1 MKVQHSSLPPT
12 SAPSRSLSP
21 CRHHNAPAVTHVPA
35 AAVHEHPPQDL
46 AHPSSTP
53 AEHNPGEAHRE
64 PPNWQRG
71 PWANQK
77 KPAHGK
83 KSKNPSP
90 GLSPRV
96 LHEPTYSADERR
108 ARQFSEGSPRCAA
121 EAIVA
126 VVLGHLVCLPLCLPE
141 VGTCTVGSDG
151 MSRAGETGGGAAAE

>member
-1 MKVQHSSLPPT
+1 MLAAVAMHPPSCTCQPQPPT
-12 SAPSRSLSP
+12 SAHRKIS
-21 CRHHNAPAVTHVPA
+21 H
-35 AAVHEHPPQDL
+35 
-46 AHPSSTP
+46 AHIATATP
-53 AEHNPGEAHRE
+53 AEHIPSEAHRE
-64 PPNWQRG
+64 PPKWQRG
-71 PWANQK
+71 PRANQK

-126 VVLGHLVCLPLCLPE
+126 VVLGHLVRLPLCLPE
-141 VGTCTVGSDG
+141 VAVGWFTIQANTDTTCGI
-151 MSRAGETGGGAAAE
+151 RARRARRSLGVRSCA

>member
-1 MKVQHSSLPPT
+1 MCQPQQST
-12 SAPSRSLSP
+12 S
-21 CRHHNAPAVTHVPA
+21 THRKISHTHQA
-35 AAVHEHPPQDL
+35 YPQ
-46 AHPSSTP
+46 STTP
-53 AEHNPGEAHRE
+53 VKLIENHQIGKGVLGAR
-64 PPNWQRG
+64 
-71 PWANQK
+71 ANQK
-77 KPAHGK
+77 KTAHGE

>member
-21 CRHHNAPAVTHVPA
+21 CRHHNAPAVTHAPA

-46 AHPSSTP
+46 AHSSSTP
-53 AEHNPGEAHRE
+53 AEHNPSEAHRE

-71 PWANQK
+71 PRANQK

-96 LHEPTYSADERR
+96 LHEPTYSADERCQQHMQ
-108 ARQFSEGSPRCAA
+108 AD
-121 EAIVA
+121 
-126 VVLGHLVCLPLCLPE
+126 VLCR
-141 VGTCTVGSDG
+141 TN
-151 MSRAGETGGGAAAE
+151 RRNAAATRVHLGSRLSHRSAHHSAILVPKTGRLRHLLSAACC